1 MAQPLKTRLT
11 TQRNF
16 KVAWVSFPS
25 LLQSTGEK
33 PTKRRRG
40 LLGLMIPNVWVHCQ
54 LAPLPWAWKN
64 VWNTATPSS
73 WQLGSGAVKVWGW
86 PEPLT
91 VLQQILTLCPTHCG
105 LTSTL
110 ICCLTKLAL
119 EHQTTGSQTSQHTAQ
134 PLVCCVDPLGSVQQ
148 GDQVFLSEL
157 PSGFVL
163 GNCLKIR

>member
-25 LLQSTGEK
+25 LWQSTGEK
-33 PTKRRRG
+33 PTKRRIG
-40 LLGLMIPNVWVHCQ
+40 LLGLMIPNVWVHGQ

-86 PEPLT
+86 REPLT

-110 ICCLTKLAL
+110 ICCLHKVSSRA
-119 EHQTTGSQTSQHTAQ
+119 
-134 PLVCCVDPLGSVQQ
+134 PNNWKPN
-148 GDQVFLSEL
+148 L
-157 PSGFVL
+157 PAHSPAFGVLCRPAGF
-163 GNCLKIR
+163 CSTRRSSISFRASFRICPR